1 MTKSKTSLRNESL
14 MAMSENTRN
23 LGVTYSGLIDNSF
36 SKSLYSDILL
46 QTTSLEFCYIRFQLP
61 FNQDACH

>member
-36 SKSLYSDILL
+36 SKSLYSDISL
-46 QTTSLEFCYIRFQLP
+46 QTTSLKFCYIRFQLL